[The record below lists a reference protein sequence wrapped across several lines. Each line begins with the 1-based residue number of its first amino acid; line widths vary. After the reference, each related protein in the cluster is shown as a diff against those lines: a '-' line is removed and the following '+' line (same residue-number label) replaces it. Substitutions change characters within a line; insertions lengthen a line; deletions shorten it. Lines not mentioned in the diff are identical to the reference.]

1 MINRTMVRTR
11 VLQTLFAY
19 YEDGEKTPLQAK
31 KELIKSFSDTYN
43 LYAMLLSFADELTTY
58 AQNQITEAENRAKVT
73 HQKYIPNRRF
83 ADNTLAKQIFE
94 NRILRHIMDAGHL
107 SWDAGMTALPVLYKE
122 LASQPY
128 FQDFMAI
135 EAPSYEDEQTLWKKI
150 YSDLLPDNE
159 ALLTALE
166 DLELSL
172 DQQNWDTDLNVVLS
186 YIVKTI
192 KRFKADSNADQPLLE
207 MFDNEDELEF
217 AQKLLLETI
226 AHKPEYD
233 AVIEDHLKNWQMD
246 RVAMMD
252 RIILAQ
258 ALGEIKTFPEI
269 APQVSLNEYI
279 ELSKEFSTEKSYIF
293 VNGTLVEILRDEQS
307 LKKVN

>member
-1 MINRTMVRTR
+1 
-11 VLQTLFAY
+11 
-19 YEDGEKTPLQAK
+19 
-31 KELIKSFSDTYN
+31 
-43 LYAMLLSFADELTTY
+43 
-58 AQNQITEAENRAKVT
+58 
-73 HQKYIPNRRF
+73 
-83 ADNTLAKQIFE
+83 
-94 NRILRHIMDAGHL
+94 
-107 SWDAGMTALPVLYKE
+107 
-122 LASQPY
+122 
-128 FQDFMAI
+128 
-135 EAPSYEDEQTLWKKI
+135 
-150 YSDLLPDNE
+150 
-159 ALLTALE
+159 
-166 DLELSL
+166 LELSL